1 MSAAFLS
8 PGGFQTRAL
17 VRSGIEVWSGT
28 EVRSDGDNRSSPDGR
43 SWFDAPIG
51 GIRCVL
57 VIPAV
62 PSVLVGPVGKVSVLE
77 SDPTG
82 STLSTLDGVVLMV

>member
-1 MSAAFLS
+1 M
-8 PGGFQTRAL
+8 
-17 VRSGIEVWSGT
+17 
-28 EVRSDGDNRSSPDGR
+28 RSDGDDRSWPDAR
-43 SWFDAPIG
+43 SWFEALIG

-62 PSVLVGPVGKVSVLE
+62 PPVFVGPVGKVSVLE

-82 STLSTLDGVVLMV
+82 STFSTSDGVVLMV